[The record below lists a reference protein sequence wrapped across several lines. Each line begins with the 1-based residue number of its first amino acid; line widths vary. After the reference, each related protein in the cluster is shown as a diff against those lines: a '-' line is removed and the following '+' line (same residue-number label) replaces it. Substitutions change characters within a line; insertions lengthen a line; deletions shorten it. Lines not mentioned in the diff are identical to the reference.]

1 MIDEWQG
8 FENTQLLDF
17 KIAGLVKNF
26 FTMKE
31 NECIML
37 KVKTKNQMG
46 ESK

>member
-26 FTMKE
+26 FTM
-31 NECIML
+31 
-37 KVKTKNQMG
+37 
-46 ESK
+46 